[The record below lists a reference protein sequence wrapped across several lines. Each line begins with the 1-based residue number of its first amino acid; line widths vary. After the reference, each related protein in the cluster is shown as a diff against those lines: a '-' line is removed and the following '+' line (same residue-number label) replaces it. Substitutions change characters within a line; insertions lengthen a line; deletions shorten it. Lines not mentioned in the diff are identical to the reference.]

1 MALRAPDGSVR
12 VRTRLCWAH
21 QPRAAEVF
29 EVLAARVRDARRR
42 GLRVYVEAAPADV
55 LAMIGYVGLGHC
67 MVIEGSAIL
76 DGSVEGSVDGSAAGD
91 GPAQDL
97 G

>member
-12 VRTRLCWAH
+12 ARTRLCWAR

-29 EVLAARVRDARRR
+29 EVLAARVRDARRQ

-55 LAMIGYVGLGHC
+55 LAAIGYAGLGDC
-67 MVIEGSAIL
+67 LVIQGSAII
-76 DGSVEGSVDGSAAGD
+76 DGSAAGE
-91 GPAQDL
+91 GVTEDL